1 MSAPTPP
8 SPHFP
13 DDLRGVWQRTVLQR
27 DTESPEPVTDRSTWV
42 RWLQTSAWHADLRVP
57 EQCLQDRLPQ
67 SLHDL
72 APARLSA
79 LTDQQ
84 GHAGVTRCEALPEGL
99 VCTWMRR
106 TDYQP
111 PGLHPDEGWL
121 MSDHPDRLIEV
132 GVHEDYNE
140 VWERLPDSTG
150 RFVALAGLDPNDQ
163 DNGDRLLLAGRYL
176 MHVRDQRPRW
186 PRGMTAG
193 FALRDVL
200 LAQPER
206 AHEWLD
212 CEISFGALGEGGWQI
227 ERSTLPACEGL
238 QRPLRVRRMREDLA
252 HVEVHGLA
260 QRWCVLEWS
269 CDDNLLDAR

>member
-1 MSAPTPP
+1 MSAPT
-8 SPHFP
+8 SPNPAFP
-13 DDLRGVWQRTVLQR
+13 EDLRGVWQRTALQR
-27 DTESPEPVTDRSTWV
+27 DVESGSPQQDRSTWV
-42 RWLQTSAWHADLRVP
+42 RWLQTSAWHGDLRVP
-57 EQCLQDRLPQ
+57 QACLSERPNAP
-67 SLHDL
+67 LHAL
-72 APARLSA
+72 SPTALSA
-79 LTDQQ
+79 LTEQQ
-84 GHAGVTRCEALPEGL
+84 GHAGITRCEALPEGL

-111 PGLHPDEGWL
+111 PALNPDAGWL
-121 MSDHPDRLIEV
+121 MADQPDRLIEV

-150 RFVALAGLDPNDQ
+150 RYVALAGLDPNDQ

-186 PRGMTAG
+186 PRGMTTG

-212 CEISFGALGEGGWQI
+212 CEISFGVLQDGGWQI
-227 ERSTLPACEGL
+227 ERSTLPAQEGL
-238 QRPLRVRRMREDLA
+238 CRPLRVARLREDLA
-252 HVEVHGLA
+252 RVDMPGMA

-269 CDDNLLDAR
+269 CDADQLDAC